1 MTVVPA
7 SYKNKAEQL
16 NFITVN
22 GGEGETPNELKS
34 ERMLSDG
41 DRSRKVQLL
50 RLPKGES

>member
-22 GGEGETPNELKS
+22 GGEGGVN
-34 ERMLSDG
+34 
-41 DRSRKVQLL
+41 
-50 RLPKGES
+50 KGGGLNWGGHNGA